1 MTKDTVLKYF
11 EMALRIWIA
20 YILVSNS
27 GIGIITPLEELGMPP
42 EIFEIIN
49 GLWKTRFMMHMVKA
63 VELVTGLMLLF
74 NFYVP
79 WALLGLIPVV
89 VNIYGIHIF
98 LFNSYFTNGLC
109 MLLVCGFLVFR
120 HWDKYKHLV
129 VRR

>member
-1 MTKDTVLKYF
+1 MQKDKLLKDL
-11 EMALRIWIA
+11 EMVLRIWMA
-20 YILVSNS
+20 YILISNS
-27 GIGIITPLEELGMPP
+27 GVGIITPLEELGMPP

-79 WALLGLIPVV
+79 LALLGLIPVV

>member
-11 EMALRIWIA
+11 EMALRIWMA

-42 EIFEIIN
+42 KIFEIIS
-49 GLWKTRFMMHMVKA
+49 GLWKTGFMMHMVKA

-79 WALLGLIPVV
+79 LALLGLIPVV

-98 LFNSYFTNGLC
+98 LFNRYFTNGLC